1 MNKTTKYCATFN
13 RDSSE
18 TVAYNNPLFPVYA
31 EYSFL
36 SAYPDYSCI
45 SHWHKDLEWIVVKK
59 GTMTYNVNGTL
70 VTLNEGCGI
79 FVNSRQLHYGF
90 STAHRE
96 CEFLCILLSPE
107 LLSGSDWFFQNCVT
121 CITENSS
128 YPYL

>member
-45 SHWHKDLEWIVVKK
+45 SHWHRDLEWIVVKK
-59 GTMTYNVNGTL
+59 GTMTYNVNGNAKRRL
-70 VTLNEGCGI
+70 RHFCQQQAAPL
-79 FVNSRQLHYGF
+79 
-90 STAHRE
+90 
-96 CEFLCILLSPE
+96 
-107 LLSGSDWFFQNCVT
+107 WFFHSAQRMRVSLYSALT
-121 CITENSS
+121 RTAIG
-128 YPYL
+128 